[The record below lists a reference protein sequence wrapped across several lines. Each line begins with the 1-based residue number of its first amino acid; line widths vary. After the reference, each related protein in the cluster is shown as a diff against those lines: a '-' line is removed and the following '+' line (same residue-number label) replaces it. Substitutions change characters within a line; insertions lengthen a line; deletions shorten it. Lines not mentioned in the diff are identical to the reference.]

1 MANYLRYRTNNKDI
15 EQVQDA
21 IQKKFGELDGV
32 DVLNGRLL
40 EDVSLSTATA
50 DIPHGLGRRYKGYFI
65 ADLTAD
71 VRVYRDTASTKDP
84 LVILP
89 LKASGTAT
97 AKVWVF

>member
-1 MANYLRYRTNNKDI
+1 MASYLRYRTDNADL

-21 IQKKFGELDGV
+21 VQKKFGELDEIS
-32 DVLNGRLL
+32 VLNGKLI
-40 EDVSLSTATA
+40 EDLNLSTATL
-50 DIPHGLGRRYKGYFI
+50 DIPHKLGRKYRGYFI

-84 LVILP
+84 SVILP

>member
-1 MANYLRYRTNNKDI
+1 MPSYLRYRTDNADI

-21 IQKKFGELDGV
+21 IQKKFGEMDDLAILDGK
-32 DVLNGRLL
+32 LL
-40 EDVSLSTATA
+40 ENLSLSTATL
-50 DIPHGLGRRYKGYFI
+50 DIPHKLGRKYRGYFI

-84 LVILP
+84 AVILP
-89 LKASGTAT
+89 IKASGTAT